1 MFKKL
6 LSSIGIGAATV
17 DTRLEDSACVPGG
30 TLDGVVHIKG
40 GNTEQS
46 VDRIYIFFNTLYK
59 HEVNDKTTYSTFTI
73 EKILL
78 NEAPFMI
85 GPEEVKEIPFT
96 IEVPFNTPISVSQSK
111 SWIET
116 GLDIAQAVDP
126 KDEDSI
132 LVKPNEAQQVVLDV
146 LDDIGFRLKKA
157 DTEMLPAR
165 HRSSRLPIAQELE
178 YSPNGTSYGRK
189 LDELEV
195 VMLQSET
202 SLDLLIQVDKSVHN
216 LGSLFADLTGTDES
230 THRLSYTNTEL
241 ASPERI
247 RRDIETLIER
257 SI

>member
-17 DTRLEDSACVPGG
+17 DTRLAESACVPGG

-40 GNTEQS
+40 GSIEQS

-85 GPEEVKEIPFT
+85 GPDEVKEIPFT

-111 SWIET
+111 TWIET

-132 LVKPNEAQQVVLDV
+132 LVKPNREQQVVLDV
-146 LDDIGFRLKKA
+146 LDAIGFRLKKA

-165 HRSSRLPIAQELE
+165 HRSGRLPIAQELE
-178 YSPNGTSYGRK
+178 YSPNGTNFGRR

-195 VMLQSET
+195 ILLQDESN
-202 SLDLLIQVDKSVHN
+202 LDLLIQVDKSVHS

-230 THRLSYTNTEL
+230 THRLSYSHSEL
-241 ASPERI
+241 TSPERI
-247 RRDIETLIER
+247 RRDIESLIER